1 MLNTI
6 KAVSGPG
13 QKGKTTGFK
22 SICPTDHPE
31 QWDEYIQRHDKGT
44 IFHTVGMYEVFS
56 GTPKCR
62 PWAMAVTNANG
73 AIVAMASAVRVETLG
88 GMASRFA
95 SRSIW
100 YAEPICDETDEG
112 RAGLEQ
118 IIQAHDKSMKG
129 RILFTEVRPIFQR
142 KQEFAAL
149 CNQGYTFKDYLNY
162 LVTLDIGSG
171 ETAALLQNVSN
182 SCRKQI
188 RKCADRGVTIK
199 VETTHDSIDE
209 LYKLVQFSYSRSQVP
224 LADKELFHRA
234 LDILGSEIVE
244 IRLAKYENENVA
256 GGITLKFK
264 GVVYAWYG
272 GSYRLSGLSPFAAL
286 TWSEIESG
294 AREGYRYYDFGGAG
308 WSDEDYGPR
317 VFKSKFGGDLVRYG
331 RYKKVDS
338 PIKLKAATSVFGLLK
353 QFKTRVDRKK
363 IEDHRARQ
371 HT

>member
-1 MLNTI
+1 M
-6 KAVSGPG
+6 
-13 QKGKTTGFK
+13 
-22 SICPTDHPE
+22 
-31 QWDEYIQRHDKGT
+31 
-44 IFHTVGMYEVFS
+44 
-56 GTPKCR
+56 
-62 PWAMAVTNANG
+62 
-73 AIVAMASAVRVETLG
+73 
-88 GMASRFA
+88 
-95 SRSIW
+95 
-100 YAEPICDETDEG
+100 
-112 RAGLEQ
+112 
-118 IIQAHDKSMKG
+118 
-129 RILFTEVRPIFQR
+129 
-142 KQEFAAL
+142 
-149 CNQGYTFKDYLNY
+149 
-162 LVTLDIGSG
+162 
-171 ETAALLQNVSN
+171 QNVSN

-244 IRLAKYENENVA
+244 IRLAKFENENVA
-256 GGITLKFK
+256 AGITLKFK
-264 GVVYAWYG
+264 EVVYAWYG
-272 GSYRLSGLSPFAAL
+272 GSYRLPGLSPFAAL

-308 WSDEDYGPR
+308 WPDEDYGPR

-331 RYKKVDS
+331 RYIKVDS

>member
-1 MLNTI
+1 M
-6 KAVSGPG
+6 
-13 QKGKTTGFK
+13 
-22 SICPTDHPE
+22 C
-31 QWDEYIQRHDKGT
+31 
-44 IFHTVGMYEVFS
+44 
-56 GTPKCR
+56 
-62 PWAMAVTNANG
+62 
-73 AIVAMASAVRVETLG
+73 
-88 GMASRFA
+88 
-95 SRSIW
+95 
-100 YAEPICDETDEG
+100 
-112 RAGLEQ
+112 
-118 IIQAHDKSMKG
+118 
-129 RILFTEVRPIFQR
+129 
-142 KQEFAAL
+142 
-149 CNQGYTFKDYLNY
+149 
-162 LVTLDIGSG
+162 
-171 ETAALLQNVSN
+171 
-182 SCRKQI
+182 I
-188 RKCADRGVTIK
+188 R
-199 VETTHDSIDE
+199 DS
-209 LYKLVQFSYSRSQVP
+209 
-224 LADKELFHRA
+224 
-234 LDILGSEIVE
+234 LGSEIVE